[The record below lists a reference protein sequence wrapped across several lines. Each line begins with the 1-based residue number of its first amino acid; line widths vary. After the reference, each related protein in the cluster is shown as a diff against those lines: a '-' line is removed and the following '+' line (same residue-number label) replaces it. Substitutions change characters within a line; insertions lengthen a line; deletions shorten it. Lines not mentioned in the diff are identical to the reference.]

1 MTIIW
6 FMETERIE
14 KVLHVQCDANFIGNL
29 KEIIELKINE
39 LSTFNRLKFHDE
51 GELLPANG

>member
-1 MTIIW
+1 
-6 FMETERIE
+6 METERIE